1 MSLFT
6 ELKRHNVVRVGIA
19 YVVIGW
25 FLAQITEFA
34 FCTGVVSRPHNRTLR
49 INYDKTEEQ

>member
-49 INYDKTEEQ
+49 INYDKTEE